1 MFVIVILFSIS
12 RNDKIE
18 KEAENRSVKQLN
30 FVEPVLM
37 QRRLLDA
44 KLIIL

>member
-1 MFVIVILFSIS
+1 MCVIVILFSIL
-12 RNDKIE
+12 RNDKRE
-18 KEAENRSVKQLN
+18 KEEENRSVKQLN

-44 KLIIL
+44 KLMIL